1 MCGPPD
7 LNLAE
12 ADETVGKNR
21 SLRMAVMLVGAG
33 LTMAGG
39 CTNFVANSRNADGV
53 TLFQRGQ
60 YQDALQKFQEATYA
74 DPNNADG
81 YYNLGATYHRLGRLR
96 PANQTDSLARAET
109 CYRQCLERNANHRD
123 CHRGL
128 AVLLIEEN
136 RTPEAFALIQNWA
149 AQSPSLPEPRV
160 ELARLYAEFGNK
172 EAAINTLADAVPLSP
187 NDPRQWAALGKLR
200 ESRATI
206 RRRWP
211 TISIRYNSI
220 PDRRTW
226 RPASPPCRPPWP
238 GNRWRFRHRRAA
250 PNRWLPVRPRL
261 PCGKCGLWGGL

>member
-1 MCGPPD
+1 VCGPPD

-200 ESRATI
+200 EESGDYSQALANYQHSLQLNPGQADVAARVAALQTAMA
-206 RRRWP
+206 RQP
-211 TISIRYNSI
+211 L
-220 PDRRTW
+220 
-226 RPASPPCRPPWP
+226 ALPPPPGGTQP
-238 GNRWRFRHRRAA
+238 VVAGQAA
-250 PNRWLPVRPRL
+250 PAVR
-261 PCGKCGLWGGL
+261 